1 MSIRDDNLK
10 SMQDILFVLGEALDV
25 IKVEVVKCGE
35 RVKHLKAGLEVEN
48 QIGPTHTTINPL
60 KAPEVV
66 GADRDGNGGYGFSK
80 EEPDGERS

>member
-10 SMQDILFVLGEALDV
+10 SMQDILVVLGETLDV
-25 IKVEVVKCGE
+25 IKAEVIKCRE

-60 KAPEVV
+60 KAPEII
-66 GADRDGNGGYGFSK
+66 GADRDGDGGHSFHKDESNGQG
-80 EEPDGERS
+80 